1 MRFIENLSYS
11 CFIWHLSTI
20 WFEYNKIL
28 ELNCKTDSVEL
39 LHQAE
44 MIWILQKVSELSSK
58 LVYFSIIV
66 VLVKYYW
73 LFLNFWHN
81 SFQFLFHKFLD
92 IWKFLW
98 IFQILRRDFIGMM
111 PTNLKQK
118 RILTFNWTA
127 DKAPKP
133 PLKNSSPAVRRKKSR
148 IVIKEDIKSDLKNC
162 KPSICLSKNAI
173 KNFRSENKSN
183 LAEYSTAR

>member
-1 MRFIENLSYS
+1 MDWQDIKKVWILALFRRISKHFGKYLVSVLYIRLIEILSYS

-92 IWKFLW
+92 IWKLLMNFSNFKTRLFRHDTNKPQTEKDTY
-98 IFQILRRDFIGMM
+98 FQLNG
-111 PTNLKQK
+111 
-118 RILTFNWTA
+118 W
-127 DKAPKP
+127 
-133 PLKNSSPAVRRKKSR
+133 
-148 IVIKEDIKSDLKNC
+148 
-162 KPSICLSKNAI
+162 
-173 KNFRSENKSN
+173 
-183 LAEYSTAR
+183 

>member
-1 MRFIENLSYS
+1 MDWQDIKKVWILALFRRISKHFSKYLVSVLYIRFIENLSYS
-11 CFIWHLSTI
+11 CFIWHLPTI

-92 IWKFLW
+92 IWKLLMNFSNFKTRLFRHDTNKPQTEKDTY
-98 IFQILRRDFIGMM
+98 FQLNG
-111 PTNLKQK
+111 
-118 RILTFNWTA
+118 W
-127 DKAPKP
+127 
-133 PLKNSSPAVRRKKSR
+133 
-148 IVIKEDIKSDLKNC
+148 
-162 KPSICLSKNAI
+162 
-173 KNFRSENKSN
+173 
-183 LAEYSTAR
+183 